1 MSNGVLTPEDLLG
14 IRTTADN
21 TKKQRRKAAAQEL
34 ANIVG
39 VARAKLMGQLDN
51 FMQSGMD
58 SRDYVLL
65 RKWTIA
71 SSGGA
76 YKDFTLAANKLSL
89 FSELVNSSFPA
100 QQPTGKLF
108 AIKRLAIFVKTNEK
122 VGTADE
128 LLEKWGIRL
137 HYADGRS
144 PLEVPARQLLM
155 TGSRVANAGAAYNAV
170 AAVEGTRTEIIELGN
185 ELVLD
190 PEDVNIVAPGDTISH
205 IEGFW
210 LSDYAASPPTTPA
223 GGAPSADIVVSVRA
237 QGRLFS
243 AINRD

>member
-1 MSNGVLTPEDLLG
+1 MILTPEDLLA
-14 IRTTADN
+14 IRSTADN

-39 VARAKLMGQLDN
+39 VARPKLMGALDN
-51 FMQSGMD
+51 FMQAGMD
-58 SRDYVLL
+58 SRDFVLQ

-89 FSELVNSSFPA
+89 YSELVNSSFPA
-100 QQPTGKLF
+100 AQPTGKLF
-108 AIKRLAIFVKTNEK
+108 AIKRLAIFIATNEK
-122 VGTADE
+122 VGTPDE
-128 LLEKWGIRL
+128 LLQKWGIRL
-137 HYADGRS
+137 NYADGRA

-155 TGSRVANAGAAYNAV
+155 TGARTPNCGNNTTTPI
-170 AAVEGTRTEIIELGN
+170 EGTRTELIELGN

-190 PEDVNIVAPGDTISH
+190 PEDVNIVSPGDSLYH
-205 IEGFW
+205 MEGFW

-223 GGAPSADIVVSVRA
+223 GGAPSADIVVTVRA
-237 QGRLFS
+237 SGRLFS
-243 AINRD
+243 AINRE